1 VPEIGVY
8 EGDEWGS
15 MASVKGSFLISV
27 LRVGDAGRSRY
38 RESETYIHGE
48 LVLSLTTNK
57 CESHEGG
64 HI

>member
-1 VPEIGVY
+1 
-8 EGDEWGS
+8 